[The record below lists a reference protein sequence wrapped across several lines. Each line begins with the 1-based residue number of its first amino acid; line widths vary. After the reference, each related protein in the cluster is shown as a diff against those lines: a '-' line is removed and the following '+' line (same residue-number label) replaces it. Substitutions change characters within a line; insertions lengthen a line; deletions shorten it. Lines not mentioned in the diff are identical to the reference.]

1 LDERSPQGNQAD
13 TQASVGETTQTEE
26 VDGNTTPTRLKAVS
40 LLINLQTHR
49 SKSGN
54 VAYEMDS
61 KVFIAELPAL
71 DVPGSSDTKHVY
83 GKQGVED
90 GTITVGT
97 RLDYE
102 KQINSF
108 IDKQEIYLICLVGPF
123 FLLHKKLHKD
133 STRHCRSNV
142 KLTFHLH

>member
-1 LDERSPQGNQAD
+1 
-13 TQASVGETTQTEE
+13 
-26 VDGNTTPTRLKAVS
+26 
-40 LLINLQTHR
+40 
-49 SKSGN
+49 
-54 VAYEMDS
+54 MDS

-102 KQINSF
+102 KQKNNSF

-123 FLLHKKLHKD
+123 FLLHTKLYKD
-133 STRHCRSNV
+133 STRHCQSNV